1 MSVARG
7 TTPTFTLSFD
17 EEGLDLTTARNVYA
31 TFEQYGSVRIT
42 KTGEDL
48 VIGEKTVE
56 VYMTQAET
64 LRFMVG
70 PVDVQVNWTA
80 AGGKRAASDIKTIE
94 LTKQLL
100 DEVIE

>member
-1 MSVARG
+1 MGIARG

-17 EEGLDLTTARNVYA
+17 DEGLDLTRARNVYA
-31 TFEQYGSVRIT
+31 TFEQGGTQIT

-48 VIGEKTVE
+48 VIGAKTVE
-56 VYMTQAET
+56 VYMTQEET
-64 LRFMVG
+64 LSFKAG
-70 PVDVQVNWTA
+70 SVDVQVNWTS
-80 AGGKRAASDIKTIE
+80 AGGKRASSDIKAIR